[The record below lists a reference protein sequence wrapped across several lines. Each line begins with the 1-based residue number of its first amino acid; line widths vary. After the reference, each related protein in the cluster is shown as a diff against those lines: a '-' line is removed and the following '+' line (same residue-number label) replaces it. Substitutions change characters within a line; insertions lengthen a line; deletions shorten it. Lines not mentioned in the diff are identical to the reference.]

1 MYESE
6 DEFQESKFVEMARL
20 GSLWGKYKSKS
31 EQLNYHRKAIR
42 STLMQ
47 EFERVNKVSAHS
59 KQLRDA
65 EADER
70 YLQICDAHATSIE
83 LEIRYKVEYEV
94 YKLRFEKWRTD
105 RADHR
110 TAMNMR

>member
-6 DEFQESKFVEMARL
+6 DEFKEDKFTEMARL
-20 GSLWGKYKSKS
+20 GTLWGKYKSKS
-31 EQLNYHRKAIR
+31 EMLNYHRKAMR
-42 STLMQ
+42 SSLMQ
-47 EFERVNKVSAHS
+47 EYEKTKGSTANS

-65 EADER
+65 EADPR
-70 YLQICDAHATSIE
+70 YLQICDAHCNAIE

-110 TAMNMR
+110 TAMNLR